1 MFSAR
6 FFLAAPCLNFALLMQ
21 FCHGLVVEMD
31 NNMTSSAYLHSY
43 ACFILVRFWK
53 DILKFIL
60 YTQIHDRYCRN
71 VNVVILCV
79 AFAFCLFFGLQI
91 QIALHGRSLASN
103 SGDPTMRENLSDVG
117 KLGLRLLEDLTA
129 LAAGGSVCAN
139 NF

>member
-1 MFSAR
+1 MCSAR

-31 NNMTSSAYLHSY
+31 NNMRSSAYLHSY

-53 DILKFIL
+53 DILKFIPKYMIGTAEML
-60 YTQIHDRYCRN
+60 MLFFFVLH
-71 VNVVILCV
+71 LH
-79 AFAFCLFFGLQI
+79 FAIFGLQI